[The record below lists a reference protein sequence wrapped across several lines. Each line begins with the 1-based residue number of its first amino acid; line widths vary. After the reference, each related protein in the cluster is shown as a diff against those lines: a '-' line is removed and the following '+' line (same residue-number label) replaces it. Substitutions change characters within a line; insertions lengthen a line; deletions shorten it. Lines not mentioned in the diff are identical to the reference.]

1 MKRRT
6 FLAGTAVA
14 AAAGPI
20 ASPAIAQPLPEV
32 RWRLASSYP
41 KSLDTLY
48 GAGVQIAKRVA
59 EATDNRFQI
68 QVFAAGEIVGG
79 LQVLDAVQNNTVE
92 CAYTLSS
99 YFIGKDPTFM
109 FEASVPFGLN
119 VRHHNAWMYHGGGLP
134 LVRDFMKVHN
144 VYNIPAGNTGAQM
157 GGWFRQEIKSVEDLK
172 GLKFRIAGMGG
183 QILSRLGVVPQVVAG
198 GDIYPGLE
206 RGTLDA
212 VEWAGPYDDEKL
224 GFQKVA
230 KYYYYPGFW
239 EGSAQTSF
247 YANLERWNA
256 LPPYYKAALESACAE
271 ANVWCVSK
279 YDAEN
284 PDALRRLIGAGAE
297 LRAFPKD
304 VMDAAYKQAFAL
316 YGEIAAANPRF
327 KTIYDAWS
335 AFREKELAWFR
346 LAELPYD
353 YYVYSQRA

>member
-6 FLAGTAVA
+6 FLTGATMAAGAVA
-14 AAAGPI
+14 A
-20 ASPAIAQPLPEV
+20 PAIAQSQPDV

-48 GAGVQIAKRVA
+48 GAGVEIAKRVA
-59 EATDNRFQI
+59 EATNNKFQI

-109 FEASVPFGLN
+109 FEASVPFGFN
-119 VRHHNAWMYHGGGLP
+119 VRHHNAWMYHGGGIQ
-134 LVRDFMKVHN
+134 LVRDFLKTYN
-144 VYNIPAGNTGAQM
+144 VYNLPAGNTGAQM
-157 GGWFRQEIKSVEDLK
+157 GGWFRKELKGLDDLK
-172 GLKFRIAGMGG
+172 GLKFRVAGMGG
-183 QILSRLGVVPQVVAG
+183 QILSRLGVVPQVIAG
-198 GDIYPGLE
+198 GDIYPALE

-230 KYYYYPGFW
+230 QYYYYPGFW
-239 EGSAQTSF
+239 EGSAQTSL
-247 YANLERWNA
+247 YVNLERWNA
-256 LPPYYKAALESACAE
+256 LPADYKAILEAACAE

-284 PDALRRLIGAGAE
+284 PDALRRLVGSGAQ
-297 LRAFPKD
+297 LKAFPKEI
-304 VMDAAYKQAFAL
+304 MDAAYREAFAL
-316 YGEIAAANPRF
+316 YREIAATNPRF
-327 KTIYDAWS
+327 KTVFDAWS
-335 AFREKELAWFR
+335 AFRDKEYTWFR
-346 LAELPYD
+346 IAELPFD
-353 YYVYSQRA
+353 YYVYSQRS